1 MGFRYRKSIRLGG
14 GFRINISGSGV
25 GYSWGVPGYRI
36 TKTANGKIRQT
47 ASIPGT
53 GLSYSTEE
61 PIYKSARKSALKE
74 EPYTDTEVI
83 QSTDRADYKDS
94 DFKALMKRINR
105 VCFLNKA
112 SLIVGSIGLLAFIVL
127 HTPQRLFLTI
137 LSFIVFLY
145 AHYIAPVN
153 LEYDFT
159 DEQFDAYEEWYNAWR
174 KLFACDA
181 VFYVPETH
189 TNSSAKKN
197 GGAEKTVSEE
207 KALGMPALPY
217 FLRTNVPVFS
227 AALNKKESIYI
238 FPDKVFYLH
247 NSKISAL
254 LPKDLTDD
262 DQLRIYKTYHRKKGQ
277 DILGPTK
284 NSKKGG
290 NRNVPIP
297 HWLAEEFRTYC
308 SKLYGLTP
316 DDRVFYMTCTALNK
330 ELTRCTQITYLPD
343 IRVHDLRHSHVSLCI
358 ELGYSIVLVAKR
370 IGDTVPVV
378 MRTYAH
384 LYPNKQQELVSRLE
398 TLSTSSS
405 SKDESDLMPLV

>member
-14 GFRINISGSGV
+14 GFRINISGSGI

-61 PIYKSARKSALKE
+61 SLHKSARRNTAKE
-74 EPYTDTEVI
+74 SPYIDTEVI
-83 QSTDRADYKDS
+83 QSVDRENYKDS
-94 DFKALMKRINR
+94 DFKALMKKIRR
-105 VCFLNKA
+105 TRFLSKA
-112 SLIVGSIGLLAFIVL
+112 SLIIGSIGLLAFIVL

-137 LSFIVFLY
+137 FSFAVFFY
-145 AHYIAPVN
+145 VHYVAPVK

-159 DEQFDAYEEWYNAWR
+159 DEQRAAYEEWYNAWR

-247 NSKISAL
+247 NSKISAYDL
-254 LPKDLTDD
+254 SEVSFNVDSVNCVTDQEHLPADSKVVKETWLRVNADGSPDRRYKNNKKCLVCEYGR
-262 DQLRIYKTYHRKKGQ
+262 LRIRSGSGLNIYFLLSNSDNVDQFKA
-277 DILGPTK
+277 ILP
-284 NSKKGG
+284 
-290 NRNVPIP
+290 
-297 HWLAEEFRTYC
+297 
-308 SKLYGLTP
+308 
-316 DDRVFYMTCTALNK
+316 
-330 ELTRCTQITYLPD
+330 Q
-343 IRVHDLRHSHVSLCI
+343 
-358 ELGYSIVLVAKR
+358 
-370 IGDTVPVV
+370 
-378 MRTYAH
+378 
-384 LYPNKQQELVSRLE
+384 
-398 TLSTSSS
+398 
-405 SKDESDLMPLV
+405 

>member
-1 MGFRYRKSIRLGG
+1 ML
-14 GFRINISGSGV
+14 
-25 GYSWGVPGYRI
+25 
-36 TKTANGKIRQT
+36 
-47 ASIPGT
+47 
-53 GLSYSTEE
+53 
-61 PIYKSARKSALKE
+61 
-74 EPYTDTEVI
+74 
-83 QSTDRADYKDS
+83 
-94 DFKALMKRINR
+94 
-105 VCFLNKA
+105 
-112 SLIVGSIGLLAFIVL
+112 
-127 HTPQRLFLTI
+127 
-137 LSFIVFLY
+137 
-145 AHYIAPVN
+145 
-153 LEYDFT
+153 
-159 DEQFDAYEEWYNAWR
+159 
-174 KLFACDA
+174 
-181 VFYVPETH
+181 
-189 TNSSAKKN
+189 
-197 GGAEKTVSEE
+197 
-207 KALGMPALPY
+207 
-217 FLRTNVPVFS
+217 
-227 AALNKKESIYI
+227 
-238 FPDKVFYLH
+238 
-247 NSKISAL
+247 AL

-405 SKDESDLMPLV
+405 SKDESDLMPLVYFSLLSGAFKLFSDNKPCYHFRHIQQVLFATDDVRSRFLLIFQS

>member
-61 PIYKSARKSALKE
+61 SIYKSARKSALKE

-112 SLIVGSIGLLAFIVL
+112 SLIVGAIGLLAFIVL

-159 DEQFDAYEEWYNAWR
+159 DEQFDAYKN
-174 KLFACDA
+174 
-181 VFYVPETH
+181 
-189 TNSSAKKN
+189 NKKCLVCEYGRLRIRSDSGLN
-197 GGAEKTVSEE
+197 I
-207 KALGMPALPY
+207 Y
-217 FLRTNVPVFS
+217 FLLSNSDNVDQFK
-227 AALNKKESIYI
+227 AI
-238 FPDKVFYLH
+238 
-247 NSKISAL
+247 
-254 LPKDLTDD
+254 LP
-262 DQLRIYKTYHRKKGQ
+262 Q
-277 DILGPTK
+277 
-284 NSKKGG
+284 
-290 NRNVPIP
+290 
-297 HWLAEEFRTYC
+297 
-308 SKLYGLTP
+308 
-316 DDRVFYMTCTALNK
+316 
-330 ELTRCTQITYLPD
+330 
-343 IRVHDLRHSHVSLCI
+343 
-358 ELGYSIVLVAKR
+358 
-370 IGDTVPVV
+370 
-378 MRTYAH
+378 
-384 LYPNKQQELVSRLE
+384 
-398 TLSTSSS
+398 
-405 SKDESDLMPLV
+405 

>member
-14 GFRINISGSGV
+14 GFRINISGSGI

-36 TKTANGKIRQT
+36 TKTASGKIRQT

-61 PIYKSARKSALKE
+61 SIHKQPQKSTSKE
-74 EPYTDTEVI
+74 DPYTDTEVI

-112 SLIVGSIGLLAFIVL
+112 SLIVGAIGLLAFIVL

-247 NSKISAL
+247 NSKISAYDL
-254 LPKDLTDD
+254 SEVSFNVDSVNCVTDQEHLPADSKVVKETW
-262 DQLRIYKTYHRKKGQ
+262 LRVNADGSPDRRYKNNKKC
-277 DILGPTK
+277 L
-284 NSKKGG
+284 
-290 NRNVPIP
+290 VC
-297 HWLAEEFRTYC
+297 E
-308 SKLYGLTP
+308 YG
-316 DDRVFYMTCTALNK
+316 
-330 ELTRCTQITYLPD
+330 
-343 IRVHDLRHSHVSLCI
+343 
-358 ELGYSIVLVAKR
+358 
-370 IGDTVPVV
+370 
-378 MRTYAH
+378 
-384 LYPNKQQELVSRLE
+384 RL
-398 TLSTSSS
+398 
-405 SKDESDLMPLV
+405 

>member
-1 MGFRYRKSIRLGG
+1 M
-14 GFRINISGSGV
+14 
-25 GYSWGVPGYRI
+25 
-36 TKTANGKIRQT
+36 
-47 ASIPGT
+47 
-53 GLSYSTEE
+53 
-61 PIYKSARKSALKE
+61 
-74 EPYTDTEVI
+74 
-83 QSTDRADYKDS
+83 
-94 DFKALMKRINR
+94 
-105 VCFLNKA
+105 
-112 SLIVGSIGLLAFIVL
+112 
-127 HTPQRLFLTI
+127 
-137 LSFIVFLY
+137 
-145 AHYIAPVN
+145 
-153 LEYDFT
+153 EYDFT
-159 DEQFDAYEEWYNAWR
+159 DEQFDAYEEWYEAWR

-189 TNSSAKKN
+189 TNSSTKKN
-197 GGAEKTVSEE
+197 GGAEKAVSEE
-207 KALGMPALPY
+207 KALGMPSLPY

-247 NSKISAL
+247 NSKISAFWTGCREGEMLAL

-398 TLSTSSS
+398 TLSASSS

>member
-61 PIYKSARKSALKE
+61 SIYKSARKSALKE

-112 SLIVGSIGLLAFIVL
+112 SFIVGAISLLAFIVL

-137 LSFIVFLY
+137 LSFIIFLY

-174 KLFACDA
+174 KLFAMYPKPTPTAAQKRMA
-181 VFYVPETH
+181 VPRKPYP
-189 TNSSAKKN
+189 KK
-197 GGAEKTVSEE
+197 KLSEC
-207 KALGMPALPY
+207 LHSPI
-217 FLRTNVPVFS
+217 FS
-227 AALNKKESIYI
+227 EQMCL
-238 FPDKVFYLH
+238 F
-247 NSKISAL
+247 
-254 LPKDLTDD
+254 
-262 DQLRIYKTYHRKKGQ
+262 
-277 DILGPTK
+277 
-284 NSKKGG
+284 
-290 NRNVPIP
+290 
-297 HWLAEEFRTYC
+297 FR
-308 SKLYGLTP
+308 
-316 DDRVFYMTCTALNK
+316 
-330 ELTRCTQITYLPD
+330 
-343 IRVHDLRHSHVSLCI
+343 
-358 ELGYSIVLVAKR
+358 
-370 IGDTVPVV
+370 
-378 MRTYAH
+378 
-384 LYPNKQQELVSRLE
+384 
-398 TLSTSSS
+398 
-405 SKDESDLMPLV
+405 PL

>member
-61 PIYKSARKSALKE
+61 SIYKSVRKSAPKE

-83 QSTDRADYKDS
+83 QSTDRANYKDS
-94 DFKALMKRINR
+94 DFKTLMKRIHR
-105 VCFLNKA
+105 VRFLNKA
-112 SLIVGSIGLLAFIVL
+112 SFIIGAIGLLAFIVL

-159 DEQFDAYEEWYNAWR
+159 DEQFDAYEEWYKAWR

-189 TNSSAKKN
+189 TNSSTKKN

-207 KALGMPALPY
+207 KALGMPPLPY
-217 FLRTNVPVFS
+217 FLRTNAPVFS

-247 NSKISAL
+247 NNKISAYDL
-254 LPKDLTDD
+254 SEISFEVDSVNYITDQDHLPADSKAVKETWLRVNADGSPDRRYKNNKKCLVCEYGR
-262 DQLRIYKTYHRKKGQ
+262 LRIRSGSGLNIYFLLSNSDNVDQFKA
-277 DILGPTK
+277 ILP
-284 NSKKGG
+284 
-290 NRNVPIP
+290 
-297 HWLAEEFRTYC
+297 
-308 SKLYGLTP
+308 
-316 DDRVFYMTCTALNK
+316 
-330 ELTRCTQITYLPD
+330 Q
-343 IRVHDLRHSHVSLCI
+343 
-358 ELGYSIVLVAKR
+358 
-370 IGDTVPVV
+370 
-378 MRTYAH
+378 
-384 LYPNKQQELVSRLE
+384 
-398 TLSTSSS
+398 
-405 SKDESDLMPLV
+405 

>member
-61 PIYKSARKSALKE
+61 SIYKSARKSALKE

-112 SLIVGSIGLLAFIVL
+112 SLIVGAIGLLAFIVL

-145 AHYIAPVN
+145 AQLTALFNYAQTFYGLQFNPCNAAGYMGSSIAGEMLIITKDQYEILRKEFRN
-153 LEYDFT
+153 EAYLLA
-159 DEQFDAYEEWYNAWR
+159 FDI
-174 KLFACDA
+174 LFWTGCR
-181 VFYVPETH
+181 E
-189 TNSSAKKN
+189 
-197 GGAEKTVSEE
+197 GEM
-207 KALGMPALPY
+207 L
-217 FLRTNVPVFS
+217 
-227 AALNKKESIYI
+227 
-238 FPDKVFYLH
+238 
-247 NSKISAL
+247 AL

>member
-14 GFRINISGSGV
+14 GFRINISGSGI

-61 PIYKSARKSALKE
+61 SVHKQPQKSASKE
-74 EPYTDTEVI
+74 NPYTDTEAI

-94 DFKALMKRINR
+94 DFKTLMKRIHR
-105 VCFLNKA
+105 VRFLNKA
-112 SLIVGSIGLLAFIVL
+112 SFIVGVIGLLAFIVL

-159 DEQFDAYEEWYNAWR
+159 DEQFDAYEEWYKAWR

-197 GGAEKTVSEE
+197 GGAEKTISEE
-207 KALGMPALPY
+207 KALRMPSLPY

-247 NSKISAL
+247 NSKISAYGL
-254 LPKDLTDD
+254 SEVSFDVDSVNCATDQEHLPADSKVVKETWLRVNADGSPDRRYKNNKKCLVCEYGR
-262 DQLRIYKTYHRKKGQ
+262 LRIRSDSGLNIYFLLSNSDSVDQFKA
-277 DILGPTK
+277 IL
-284 NSKKGG
+284 
-290 NRNVPIP
+290 
-297 HWLAEEFRTYC
+297 
-308 SKLYGLTP
+308 
-316 DDRVFYMTCTALNK
+316 TA
-330 ELTRCTQITYLPD
+330 
-343 IRVHDLRHSHVSLCI
+343 
-358 ELGYSIVLVAKR
+358 
-370 IGDTVPVV
+370 
-378 MRTYAH
+378 
-384 LYPNKQQELVSRLE
+384 
-398 TLSTSSS
+398 
-405 SKDESDLMPLV
+405 

>member
-61 PIYKSARKSALKE
+61 SIYKSARKSALKE

-83 QSTDRADYKDS
+83 QSTDRADYKNS

-112 SLIVGSIGLLAFIVL
+112 SLIVGAIGLLAFIVL

-159 DEQFDAYEEWYNAWR
+159 DE
-174 KLFACDA
+174 
-181 VFYVPETH
+181 P
-189 TNSSAKKN
+189 S
-197 GGAEKTVSEE
+197 
-207 KALGMPALPY
+207 
-217 FLRTNVPVFS
+217 
-227 AALNKKESIYI
+227 
-238 FPDKVFYLH
+238 
-247 NSKISAL
+247 
-254 LPKDLTDD
+254 
-262 DQLRIYKTYHRKKGQ
+262 
-277 DILGPTK
+277 
-284 NSKKGG
+284 
-290 NRNVPIP
+290 
-297 HWLAEEFRTYC
+297 
-308 SKLYGLTP
+308 
-316 DDRVFYMTCTALNK
+316 
-330 ELTRCTQITYLPD
+330 
-343 IRVHDLRHSHVSLCI
+343 
-358 ELGYSIVLVAKR
+358 
-370 IGDTVPVV
+370 
-378 MRTYAH
+378 YA
-384 LYPNKQQELVSRLE
+384 
-398 TLSTSSS
+398 
-405 SKDESDLMPLV
+405 

>member
-14 GFRINISGSGV
+14 GFRINISGSGI

-61 PIYKSARKSALKE
+61 SIHKQPQKSASGE
-74 EPYTDTEVI
+74 NPYTDTEVI
-83 QSTDRADYKDS
+83 QSTDRTDYKDS
-94 DFKALMKRINR
+94 DFKALMKRIHR
-105 VCFLNKA
+105 VRFLNKA
-112 SLIVGSIGLLAFIVL
+112 SLIVGTIGLLAFIVL

-137 LSFIVFLY
+137 LSFLVFLY

-159 DEQFDAYEEWYNAWR
+159 DEQFDAYEEWYKAWR

-189 TNSSAKKN
+189 TNSSTKKN
-197 GGAEKTVSEE
+197 GGAEKTISEE
-207 KALGMPALPY
+207 KALGMPSLPY

-247 NSKISAL
+247 NSKISAYDL
-254 LPKDLTDD
+254 SEVSFDVDSVNCVTDQEHLPADSKVIKETWLRVNADGSPDRRYKNNKKCLVCEYGR
-262 DQLRIYKTYHRKKGQ
+262 LRIRSGSGLNIYFLLSNSDSVDQFKA
-277 DILGPTK
+277 ILP
-284 NSKKGG
+284 
-290 NRNVPIP
+290 
-297 HWLAEEFRTYC
+297 
-308 SKLYGLTP
+308 
-316 DDRVFYMTCTALNK
+316 
-330 ELTRCTQITYLPD
+330 Q
-343 IRVHDLRHSHVSLCI
+343 
-358 ELGYSIVLVAKR
+358 
-370 IGDTVPVV
+370 
-378 MRTYAH
+378 
-384 LYPNKQQELVSRLE
+384 
-398 TLSTSSS
+398 
-405 SKDESDLMPLV
+405 

>member
-61 PIYKSARKSALKE
+61 SIYKSARKSALKE

-112 SLIVGSIGLLAFIVL
+112 SFIVGAISLLAFIVL

-137 LSFIVFLY
+137 LSFIIFLY

-189 TNSSAKKN
+189 TNSSAKRMAVPRKPYPKKKLS
-197 GGAEKTVSEE
+197 GCLHSPIFSEQMC
-207 KALGMPALPY
+207 L
-217 FLRTNVPVFS
+217 F
-227 AALNKKESIYI
+227 
-238 FPDKVFYLH
+238 
-247 NSKISAL
+247 
-254 LPKDLTDD
+254 
-262 DQLRIYKTYHRKKGQ
+262 
-277 DILGPTK
+277 
-284 NSKKGG
+284 
-290 NRNVPIP
+290 
-297 HWLAEEFRTYC
+297 FR
-308 SKLYGLTP
+308 
-316 DDRVFYMTCTALNK
+316 
-330 ELTRCTQITYLPD
+330 
-343 IRVHDLRHSHVSLCI
+343 
-358 ELGYSIVLVAKR
+358 
-370 IGDTVPVV
+370 
-378 MRTYAH
+378 
-384 LYPNKQQELVSRLE
+384 
-398 TLSTSSS
+398 
-405 SKDESDLMPLV
+405 PL

>member
-61 PIYKSARKSALKE
+61 SIYKSARKSALKE

-83 QSTDRADYKDS
+83 QSTDRADYKNS

-112 SLIVGSIGLLAFIVL
+112 SLIVGAIGLLAFIVL

-174 KLFACDA
+174 
-181 VFYVPETH
+181 
-189 TNSSAKKN
+189 N
-197 GGAEKTVSEE
+197 
-207 KALGMPALPY
+207 
-217 FLRTNVPVFS
+217 
-227 AALNKKESIYI
+227 
-238 FPDKVFYLH
+238 
-247 NSKISAL
+247 
-254 LPKDLTDD
+254 
-262 DQLRIYKTYHRKKGQ
+262 
-277 DILGPTK
+277 
-284 NSKKGG
+284 
-290 NRNVPIP
+290 
-297 HWLAEEFRTYC
+297 
-308 SKLYGLTP
+308 
-316 DDRVFYMTCTALNK
+316 
-330 ELTRCTQITYLPD
+330 YLPVMPFSMYPKPTPTAAQK
-343 IRVHDLRHSHVSLCI
+343 RMAVPRKPYPKKKLSECLHSPIFSEQMCLFF
-358 ELGYSIVLVAKR
+358 R
-370 IGDTVPVV
+370 
-378 MRTYAH
+378 
-384 LYPNKQQELVSRLE
+384 
-398 TLSTSSS
+398 
-405 SKDESDLMPLV
+405 PL